1 MIPLSITKQILKSH
15 IFLSLEVEDL
25 DSSSYDVVD
34 EKEVTNG
41 AAIAIDDSLTHSVF
55 SMSSI
60 MDSKIHMPYPSQFVR
75 TSLLDG
81 AQLSAFLDA

>member
-1 MIPLSITKQILKSH
+1 MNASSFNQEANIEEPSFSVPPK
-15 IFLSLEVEDL
+15 VEDI
-25 DSSSYDVVD
+25 DSSSHDAVG

-41 AAIAIDDSLTHSVF
+41 AAIAIDDSITHSVF

-60 MDSKIHMPYPSQFVR
+60 MDSKIHMPDPSHFVP

-81 AQLSAFLDA
+81 V